1 MDMTLSLA
9 AIAAFR
15 RSFNYRPD
23 WTQDQALHMY
33 GSLAVALIIWKL
45 VEVLLTKH
53 AKKLDKK
60 TCKSIG
66 CCAALFIVMISVLFM
81 P

>member
-9 AIAAFR
+9 AITAFR

-23 WTQDQALHMY
+23 WTQEQALHMY

-45 VEVLLTKH
+45 VEVKPSNITNR
-53 AKKLDKK
+53 
-60 TCKSIG
+60 S
-66 CCAALFIVMISVLFM
+66 SVKGPSTLSLM
-81 P
+81 

>member
-1 MDMTLSLA
+1 MEMTFSLTV
-9 AIAAFR
+9 IAAFR

-23 WTQDQALHMY
+23 WTQEQALHMY
-33 GSLAVALIIWKL
+33 GSIALALIVWKL
-45 VEVLLTKH
+45 VKVLLTKH

-60 TCKSIG
+60 TCSSIG

>member
-1 MDMTLSLA
+1 MNMTFSLT

-23 WTQDQALHMY
+23 WTREQALHMY
-33 GSLAVALIIWKL
+33 GSMALALIVWKL
-45 VEVLLTKH
+45 IEVLLTKH

-60 TCKSIG
+60 TCSFIG
-66 CCAALFIVMISVLFM
+66 SCAAIFIVMISVLFM